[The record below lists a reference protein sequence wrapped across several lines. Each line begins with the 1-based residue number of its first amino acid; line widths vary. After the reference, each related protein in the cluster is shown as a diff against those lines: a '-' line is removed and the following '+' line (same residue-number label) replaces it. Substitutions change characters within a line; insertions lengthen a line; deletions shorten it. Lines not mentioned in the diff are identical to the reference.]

1 MTIQECYKMLG
12 GNYDQVEKLL
22 PSARLIH
29 KFVVK
34 FLDDG
39 SYRQLCDAM
48 EAGSRAEAFRG
59 AHTLKGVCA
68 NLAFSQ
74 LCASSSRLTEL
85 LRPEAETIPVEAYL
99 CMKEVT
105 RDYEQTVSA
114 IRTYLESV

>member
-1 MTIQECYKMLG
+1 MLG

-59 AHTLKGVCA
+59 AHTQTL
-68 NLAFSQ
+68 LS
-74 LCASSSRLTEL
+74 ASFAL
-85 LRPEAETIPVEAYL
+85 LHPG
-99 CMKEVT
+99 
-105 RDYEQTVSA
+105 
-114 IRTYLESV
+114 